1 MYYYNLYVPIT
12 DHPEPISSFDSMLNS
27 TPATTRYFLK
37 CIESETIPENIQTNR
52 ALHRLLQHHSIPEL
66 LEGGMERHYQTYR
79 IPKNSGGFRTIHAPS
94 AELKEVMRV
103 LLAQLSRNLIMHDA
117 AHAYIKN
124 RTTVDAIKK
133 HQNTNYTHFL
143 RLDFHDFFGT
153 CTEEFVKTQ
162 LQKLPLFAVQPE
174 EDLDRF
180 ISFCSLGGSL
190 PQGTPLS
197 PFLTNAIMIPIDAA
211 ISKFVHVHKGCYTRY
226 ADDILISTTSA
237 NACQHMKRGVLE
249 AIANT
254 PLQLNHE
261 KTRITSIN
269 GKNFNLGLMLNKER
283 NITVGNKAKELMR
296 AKLSHFALH
305 SATKG
310 EAEELQGL
318 LNYYMQIEPEYFQNL
333 LTRYSTKYNMDIL
346 RSLRRRCAGP
356 L

>member
-1 MYYYNLYVPIT
+1 MYYYNIYAPIEDT
-12 DHPEPISSFDSMLNS
+12 PEPISSFDAMLNH
-27 TPATTRYFLK
+27 TPTTRCFLK
-37 CIESETIPENIQTNR
+37 CIESETLPTN
-52 ALHRLLQHHSIPEL
+52 APQNPAYLSILQHPRISEL
-66 LEGGMERHYQTYR
+66 LEGGMAQHYQTYQ

-94 AELKEVMRV
+94 EAVKATMREM
-103 LLAQLSRNLIMHDA
+103 LTGLSNRLIMHDA
-117 AHAYIKN
+117 AYAYIKE
-124 RTTVDAIKK
+124 RRTVDAITK
-133 HQNTNYTHFL
+133 HKNAGYTHFL

-153 CTEEFVKTQ
+153 CTEAFVKQQ

-174 EDLDRF
+174 EDLNRF
-180 ISFCSLGGSL
+180 ISFCSLNGSL

-249 AIANT
+249 AIAGT
-254 PLQLNHE
+254 PLQLNHA

-283 NITVGNKAKELMR
+283 NITVGNKAKEIMR

-310 EAEELQGL
+310 EAEELHGL
-318 LNYYMQIEPEYFQNL
+318 LNYYLQIEPEYFQGL
-333 LTRYSTKYNMDIL
+333 LTRYSRKYNMDIL

>member
-1 MYYYNLYVPIT
+1 MYYYNIYAPIEDT
-12 DHPEPISSFDSMLNS
+12 PEPISSFDAMLNR
-27 TPATTRYFLK
+27 TPTTRRFLK
-37 CIESETIPENIQTNR
+37 CIESETLPADTPQNPVYRR
-52 ALHRLLQHHSIPEL
+52 ALQHRNMPEL
-66 LEGGMERHYQTYR
+66 LEGGMAQHYQTYQ

-94 AELKEVMRV
+94 EAVKATMRDM
-103 LLAQLSRNLIMHDA
+103 LTGLSSHLIMHDA
-117 AHAYIKN
+117 AYAYIKG
-124 RTTVDAIKK
+124 RRTVDAIAK
-133 HQNTNYTHFL
+133 HKNAGYTHFL

-153 CTEEFVKTQ
+153 CTETFVKQQ

-174 EDLDRF
+174 EDLDKF
-180 ISFCSLGGSL
+180 ITFCSLDGSL

>member
-1 MYYYNLYVPIT
+1 MYYYNIYVPIT
-12 DHPEPISSFDSMLNS
+12 NHPEPISSFDSMLNN
-27 TPATTRYFLK
+27 TTTQRYFLK
-37 CIESETIPENIQTNR
+37 CFETETIPEYTPCTDFFCSMLR
-52 ALHRLLQHHSIPEL
+52 HPGIPSL
-66 LEGGMERHYQTYR
+66 LEGGMAQHYQTYQ

-94 AELKEVMRV
+94 EEVKTVMRDM
-103 LLAQLSRNLIMHDA
+103 LNKLSSYLIMHDA
-117 AHAYIKN
+117 AHAYIRN
-124 RTTVDAIKK
+124 RRTMDAIKK
-133 HQNTNYTHFL
+133 HQATSYTHFL

-153 CTEEFVKTQ
+153 CTEAFVKTQ

-180 ISFCSLGGSL
+180 ISFCSLNGSL

-249 AIANT
+249 AITGT

-283 NITVGNKAKELMR
+283 NITVGNKAKEIMR

-333 LTRYSTKYNMDIL
+333 LTRYGTKYNMNIL